1 MASAGSL
8 QNVTNAFT
16 RVWYEAKQISSLR
29 RQELVTIY
37 AKSDGNGNM
46 KTQHAVFSFFSYRSD

>member
-1 MASAGSL
+1 MGSAGSL
-8 QNVTNAFT
+8 QNVTNAFSVSDM
-16 RVWYEAKQISSLR
+16 RQISSLR